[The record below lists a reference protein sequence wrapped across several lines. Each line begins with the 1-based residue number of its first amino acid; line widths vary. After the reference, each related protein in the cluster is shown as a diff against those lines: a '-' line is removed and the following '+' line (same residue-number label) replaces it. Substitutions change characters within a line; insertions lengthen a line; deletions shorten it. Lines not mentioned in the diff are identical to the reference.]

1 MFFIAV
7 GFLNKWVFFLIV
19 SKKRKTPKS
28 AVNLMFTALLLFCC
42 KIFMS
47 LSFYIKEFKSV
58 GLFLSACFRVF
69 IDSRAVPKFSVRLFY
84 FCLFTGLFIKGEYET
99 KKFFIL
105 EKFARN
111 IHKR

>member
-7 GFLNKWVFFLIV
+7 GFLNKLAFFLIV

-28 AVNLMFTALLLFCC
+28 AVNSMFTALLLFCC

-58 GLFLSACFRVF
+58 GPFLSACFRVF
-69 IDSRAVPKFSVRLFY
+69 IDSPAVPKFSVWLFY

-99 KKFFIL
+99 KNIFFL

>member
-1 MFFIAV
+1 M
-7 GFLNKWVFFLIV
+7 FFLIV

-28 AVNLMFTALLLFCC
+28 AVKSMFTALLLFGY
-42 KIFMS
+42 KIFIS

-58 GLFLSACFRVF
+58 GPFLSVCFRVF

>member
-1 MFFIAV
+1 M
-7 GFLNKWVFFLIV
+7 GVF
-19 SKKRKTPKS
+19 SYCEQKTKNAQKCCNS
-28 AVNLMFTALLLFCC
+28 MFTALLLFCC

-58 GLFLSACFRVF
+58 GLFLSVCFRVF